1 MSIVITGAS
10 GAYGRLAAKGL
21 LKRVAPGQLTL
32 VSRNPD
38 RLADFAA
45 RGAVVRR
52 GDFDDP
58 ASLPAAF
65 EGGTSM
71 LLISTGRVGKR
82 VEQHRAAIEAAVA
95 VGVKRIAY
103 TSFVGISPDNPAIVT
118 ADHGATEDL
127 IKASG
132 AAWTLLRD
140 SQYADAMI
148 DAAAPNALASGR
160 WMASAGEGK
169 VSFITRR
176 DCAACAVEVLA
187 SEGHEN
193 KTYEITGPELLSM
206 RDVARIVSEV
216 AGKPIEYVTVTDEG
230 MYAFFDSLGVPR
242 EQVDDQVVAQI
253 PWCSNDMVSF
263 ERAIREGWLAVVSD
277 DARRLLGRT
286 PQSFRSF
293 AEEKA
298 QQLTAFTSGA
308 ADSR

>member
-1 MSIVITGAS
+1 MPTIVTGAS
-10 GAYGRLAAKGL
+10 GAYGRLAAEGL
-21 LKRVAPGQLTL
+21 LARLPPGEVIL
-32 VSRNPD
+32 VSRRPEK
-38 RLADFAA
+38 LADLAS
-45 RGAVVRR
+45 RGAIVRQ

-58 ASLPAAF
+58 APLPAAF
-65 EGGTSM
+65 AGGTTM

-82 VEQHRAAIEAAVA
+82 VAQHRAAIDAAVA
-95 VGVKRIAY
+95 AGVSRIAY
-103 TSFVGISPDNPAIVT
+103 TSFIGISPDNPAIVT

-148 DAAAPNALASGR
+148 EAAAPNALASGQ
-160 WMASAGEGK
+160 WMASAGDGK

-176 DCAACAVEVLA
+176 DCAACAVEALA
-187 SEGHEN
+187 GEGHAN
-193 KTYEITGPELLSM
+193 KTYEITGPELLSL

-216 AGKPIEYVTVTDEG
+216 AGKQVEFTPVTDEG

-242 EQVDDQVVAQI
+242 EPVDDQVVAEI

-263 ERAIREGWLAVVSD
+263 ERAIREGWLAVLSD

-293 AEEKA
+293 AEERAPQLRAAAA
-298 QQLTAFTSGA
+298 Q
-308 ADSR
+308 RP